1 MDMMEVRRRVMLSMA
16 SGAKIF
22 KGIYISESDVTNI
35 SVDVGISNF
44 THFLLLPHTLPY
56 DTRFLRCLGGRYVDL
71 EQRIVLIMVGSSKE
85 SNIPSQTN
93 VFTDD
98 TSTVF
103 DYIVGKEG
111 STIEMHGIASQV
123 GVLRANTQYDWYA
136 W

>member
-1 MDMMEVRRRVMLSMA
+1 MA

-22 KGIYISESDVTNI
+22 KGIYISESNISSI
-35 SVDVGISNF
+35 SVDVGTSNF

-56 DTRFLRCLGGRYVDL
+56 DIGFLRCLGGRYVDL
-71 EQRIVLIMVGSSKE
+71 EQRIALIMVGPSRE

-98 TSTVF
+98 TSTTF
-103 DYIVGKEG
+103 DFVVQKEG
-111 STIEMHGIASQV
+111 STVSFNGINSQI
-123 GVLRANTQYDWYA
+123 GALRANTQYDWYA